1 MPKDGDDLNVDEP
14 PKQAEGPVPPE
25 TALLGGRHGPP
36 LIEDP
41 FHRALG
47 KSVQELCASPIV
59 TNATSVVANLRSALS
74 RRRRSRAISAC
85 SPVSRPIFS
94 PVASRPAR
102 LRRGTGAT
110 R

>member
-47 KSVQELCASPIV
+47 KSVQERVLFP
-59 TNATSVVANLRSALS
+59 
-74 RRRRSRAISAC
+74 
-85 SPVSRPIFS
+85 
-94 PVASRPAR
+94 
-102 LRRGTGAT
+102 
-110 R
+110 

>member
-25 TALLGGRHGPP
+25 TALLGGRHGSP

-47 KSVQELCASPIV
+47 KSVEELVC
-59 TNATSVVANLRSALS
+59 
-74 RRRRSRAISAC
+74 
-85 SPVSRPIFS
+85 FS
-94 PVASRPAR
+94 HNDQRHLGGRQPPLGLVEAAP
-102 LRRGTGAT
+102 
-110 R
+110 